1 MKPLRV
7 LLVDDQRLFASSL
20 KQVLEAHKAEIQR
33 VVIAPDG
40 EKAIELIDE
49 VHPYIVL
56 MDTHMPKVDGIEA
69 TRRIHAKHPELTILM
84 LSAFG
89 YEDYVRDA
97 MAVGASGYLLKDIT
111 PEELVDSIRSAI
123 GGTVVLSPQVLQG
136 VSPIADRSRIRHES
150 DGWFRELTHSER
162 LILLLVSKG
171 YSNTEISQ
179 RLNLG
184 PQTVRNYVSGVYAK
198 MGARDRFEAIRMAI
212 EAGITSI
219 VEEEPQG

>member
-20 KQVLEAHKAEIQR
+20 KQVLEARSDEIQT
-33 VVIAPDG
+33 VTIAPDG
-40 EKAIELIDE
+40 EKAIDLIDE
-49 VHPYIVL
+49 VRPDIVL

-97 MAVGASGYLLKDIT
+97 MAVGASGYLLKDVT
-111 PEELVDSIRSAI
+111 PEELVDSIRSAA
-123 GGTVVLSPQVLQG
+123 GGAVVLSPNVIPG
-136 VSPIADRSRIRHES
+136 VGPMAGRPRIRHEPG
-150 DGWFRELTHSER
+150 GWLRELTHRER

-219 VEEEPQG
+219 VEAEP